1 MDRSIPDAH
10 LVAAFLDGDREAL
23 GVLYDRYAASV
34 LDLATGMLR
43 DRDDAADV
51 VQDVFVAAAD
61 NLGQLQQPERLRA
74 WLFAIARHEV
84 LRRIKARGRT
94 RSVAFTDAAT
104 VDALAA
110 TAGVSAVTATSDPY
124 AEGARVQAMQLA
136 GEVRAA
142 AAGLDTRDQ
151 LVLELVARQGLSGAD
166 LADALGVT
174 EAQSHVLVHRMRDRI
189 SRSLRALTVARMN
202 RRDCPSLAELLRDWD
217 GRFTV
222 LVRKRVA
229 RHMDRCAVCAE
240 SQTRFAG
247 IPVLPLLAALP
258 TTPLPTELR
267 DRVLVAADR
276 SLDGAAGAG
285 SCELDPSLGSHGSA
299 GRPVVEPAAYR
310 PVYRFDNPGG
320 FPGEVTARQ
329 WRAGLLVA
337 VLLTGV
343 LAMGGWWV
351 ARSAGAWPT
360 GDTSGPQIGT
370 TATNSTTTTGT
381 VRTGPSAPAPT
392 GSTEPGD
399 SRTAPI
405 EPPIVTFEPPAPT
418 VTTRSPVSTRPPGG
432 ATTPSGIPTTSPATT
447 RDPTTRGPRP
457 GRLVLGAT
465 LVDLGSTDRVR
476 RFTLSN
482 TGDLPLTWVIT
493 EPDAPWSVSPTSGTL
508 AGGVSTTV
516 GIGIDRTAAVGSYD
530 DVLIVTSD
538 PGGERSVQV
547 RAVIRR
553 LRSTT
558 PADGRRQGR
567 LQAASG
573 PTLVPRGYRLR

>member
-1 MDRSIPDAH
+1 MDPSIPDAH

-23 GVLYDRYAASV
+23 GMLYDRYAASV

-43 DRDDAADV
+43 DRNEAADV
-51 VQDVFVAAAD
+51 VQDVFIAAAD

-104 VDALAA
+104 VDAVAA

-189 SRSLRALTVARMN
+189 SRSLRALAVARVN

-229 RHMDRCAVCAE
+229 RHIDRCAVCAE
-240 SQTRFAG
+240 SHIRLAG
-247 IPVLPLLAALP
+247 ISVFPLLAALP

-276 SLDGAAGAG
+276 SLDGAAGPG
-285 SCELDPSLGSHGSA
+285 PSGLDPSLGSTGSA
-299 GRPVVEPAAYR
+299 GRAVAEPAADR
-310 PVYRFDNPGG
+310 LAYRFDNPGG
-320 FPGEVTARQ
+320 FPSEVTARP
-329 WRAGLLVA
+329 WWAGLLVA
-337 VLLTGV
+337 MLLAGA

-351 ARSAGAWPT
+351 GRSAGYWPT
-360 GDTSGPQIGT
+360 GDRSGPQIGT
-370 TATNSTTTTGT
+370 TATTGT
-381 VRTGPSAPAPT
+381 T
-392 GSTEPGD
+392 GST
-399 SRTAPI
+399 STTAPI
-405 EPPIVTFEPPAPT
+405 DPPIVTFEPPAPT
-418 VTTRSPVSTRPPGG
+418 VTTRPPASTRPPGG
-432 ATTPSGIPTTSPATT
+432 ATTPSGIPTTSPART
-447 RDPTTRGPRP
+447 RDPTTPGPRP

-465 LVDLGSTDRVR
+465 LVDLGNADRVGQL
-476 RFTLSN
+476 TLTNS
-482 TGDLPLTWVIT
+482 GGLPLAWMIT
-493 EPDAPWSVSPTSGTL
+493 GPDTPWSVSPTSGTL
-508 AGGVSTTV
+508 AAGASTTV
-516 GIGIDRTAAVGSYD
+516 HIAIDRTAATGSYD

-538 PGGERSVQV
+538 PGGESSVQV
-547 RAVIRR
+547 RAAPSRPQSTPRTPTQAPLSAAIE
-553 LRSTT
+553 RSGGR
-558 PADGRRQGR
+558 DGR
-567 LQAASG
+567 
-573 PTLVPRGYRLR
+573 